1 MEEIVQGTPE
11 WHALRLGKVTA
22 SRVADVIA
30 KTKSGPSASRAKY
43 AAELIAERLTGTT
56 AERFTNAAMAWG
68 TEQEPAARKTYEFY
82 RDTDVEQVAFVLHPT
97 IGDSGASPDGLVDVD
112 GLVEIKCPETHTH
125 IETLLGQAVPAK
137 YVTQMQWQMA
147 CTGRAWCDFVSYDP
161 RLPEP
166 MRFFCKRVMR
176 DEVTIA
182 ELEREVVA
190 FLNEVRG
197 TVTRLQRLYDPQP
210 ADAAAE
216 LLMAG

>member
-97 IGDSGASPDGLVDVD
+97 IGDSGASPDGLVGED

-176 DEVTIA
+176 DDSLIA
-182 ELEREVVA
+182 ELEREIVA

-197 TVTRLQRLYDPQP
+197 TVAQLQRIYDPQP
-210 ADAAAE
+210 ADADAE